1 MYSRSA
7 TRTATVPDLSI
18 LIRYFSYTR
27 SEKFLSYFIA
37 KRYILSFIQNKR
49 KGIRVPFSFS
59 VPNCKNACARVTS
72 VGHRQIHVVSLQ
84 RDYTSCKGKIIPAKA
99 FFLISIIK
107 SASMHVNRVSKILFR
122 SLATLY
128 PEKIK
133 RHRKNVRQQRIV
145 CHLFTTLT
153 CTWNQFHKPRTY

>member
-1 MYSRSA
+1 M
-7 TRTATVPDLSI
+7 RTATVPDLSI
-18 LIRYFSYTR
+18 LIRHFSYTR

-37 KRYILSFIQNKR
+37 KRYILSYMQNKR

-84 RDYTSCKGKIIPAKA
+84 RDYTSSVQRQDHTCEG
-99 FFLISIIK
+99 FLSHFYNQVCLH
-107 SASMHVNRVSKILFR
+107 ACEQGEQN
-122 SLATLY
+122 SLQVFGYFTLY

-133 RHRKNVRQQRIV
+133 GHRKNVRQQRIV

-153 CTWNQFHKPRTY
+153 CTWNQFHKPRIY